1 MSSPARSSASAASAG
16 PGGGGSN
23 AGAGDDGGGSGS
35 TYQFPSDPISA
46 LDRKDEALAALRLEV
61 TAALQKEVKSL
72 DEDSWMFTGP
82 RSRINL
88 ISKTG
93 GYQLKRA
100 GGQGEMNQQV
110 KQKRSFW

>member
-1 MSSPARSSASAASAG
+1 MCCGVWSA
-16 PGGGGSN
+16 
-23 AGAGDDGGGSGS
+23 
-35 TYQFPSDPISA
+35 IS
-46 LDRKDEALAALRLEV
+46 ALRLEV

-93 GYQLKRA
+93 ILNLILHSLNIYIWFAHYWGKLDCNDVFK
-100 GGQGEMNQQV
+100 V
-110 KQKRSFW
+110 ILSFLVIYSLADVIFINW